1 MWSSRRVSSPRGAL
15 RAALALSV
23 FTGLL
28 LGACEQRPPEV
39 PPPVRNLA
47 PVGFEAL
54 PGWREDAVSE
64 ALPALLRS
72 CDHLAPVPDERPLG
86 PDGLGGTVADW
97 REPCAALR
105 ALPKDDDEALRA
117 ALAAHF
123 IALAVRRGT
132 EDRGLFTGY
141 YEAELKGAMS
151 PDERHRWPLYAVPP
165 DLVVADL
172 GRFRA
177 DLKGMKIVGKVED
190 GELVPYPERAEIES
204 GMLAGKN
211 LEVAWVDDPV
221 DAFILH
227 VQGSG
232 RVILPDGEVLRVG
245 FAATNG
251 LPFTGVGR
259 ILLDNGHVPPN
270 QASMQDIR
278 AWLRAHPEEA
288 REIMHQNAR
297 FVFFRVIE
305 GEGPIGAFG
314 VPLTPGRSLAVDPAF
329 MPLGAPVWLDTTWP
343 GSDRPLRRLMVAQD
357 TGGAIKGAVRG
368 DVFWGYGEP
377 ALEQA
382 GRMKEKGRY
391 YLLLP
396 KPVAAAYL
404 AGS

>member
-1 MWSSRRVSSPRGAL
+1 MWWSRRVSSHPVAV

-23 FTGLL
+23 FAGVL
-28 LGACEQRPPEV
+28 LGGCEGRPPEV
-39 PPPVRNLA
+39 PPSAPNLA
-47 PVGFEAL
+47 PVGFDEL
-54 PGWREDAVSE
+54 PGWRDDHVSE

-72 CDHLAPVPDERPLG
+72 CEQLEPVADERPLG

-105 ALPKDDDEALRA
+105 ALPEGDDEALRA
-117 ALAAHF
+117 SLAAHF

-132 EDRGLFTGY
+132 DDSGFFTGY
-141 YEAELKGAMS
+141 YEAELRGAVA

-165 DLVVADL
+165 DLVTADL
-172 GRFRA
+172 GMFRA
-177 DLKGMKIVGKVED
+177 DLKGTKIVGRVED
-190 GELVPYPERAEIES
+190 GQLVPYPPRAEIES
-204 GMLAGKN
+204 GLLAGRG

-221 DAFILH
+221 DAFLLH

-232 RVILPDGEVLRVG
+232 RVILPDGEVMRIG
-245 FAATNG
+245 FAGTNG

-259 ILLDNGHVPPN
+259 VLLDSGQVPPER
-270 QASMQDIR
+270 ASMQDIR
-278 AWLRAHPEEA
+278 AWLRANPEEA
-288 REIMHQNAR
+288 REVMHKNAR

-305 GEGPIGAFG
+305 GDGPIGAFG
-314 VPLTPGRSLAVDPAF
+314 VALTPGRSLAVDPAF
-329 MPLGAPVWLDTTWP
+329 MPLGAPVWLDTSWP

-357 TGGAIKGAVRG
+357 AGGAIKGPVRG

-396 KPVAAAYL
+396 RAVAASYL
-404 AGS
+404 AAS